1 MELIKIDMS
10 MSLVEYR
17 RLALM
22 SLWTGLIVTVGI
34 VCSFI
39 PNLELVILSA
49 FLGGVALGPKRG
61 FIVAVIGEA
70 VFSTLNPIG
79 SGLGYPILLLFQVVG
94 IGIGGG
100 LGGLLAPAIRS
111 LQHPIAK
118 AVALG
123 VTGFVITLIY
133 DVLTAL
139 SFPLSSGMVEG
150 TLWGTIVTGLVFFI
164 MHITSNTILFALFA
178 PILVRLVDQ
187 QLLMH
192 DLRKD

>member
-1 MELIKIDMS
+1 MS
-10 MSLVEYR
+10 MSLKEYR
-17 RLALM
+17 LLALM

-39 PNLELVILSA
+39 PNLELVIFSA

-61 FIVAVIGEA
+61 LIVAVIGEA
-70 VFSTLNPIG
+70 IFSTLNPIG
-79 SGLGYPILLLFQVVG
+79 SGLGYPILLFFQVVS

-100 LGGLLAPAIRS
+100 IGGLLAPFIRS
-111 LQHPIAK
+111 IRQPIAQ
-118 AVALG
+118 AFVLG
-123 VTGFVITLIY
+123 VIGFTITLLY
-133 DVLTAL
+133 DALTAL

-164 MHITSNTILFALFA
+164 MHMPSNTILFALFG
-178 PILVRLVDQ
+178 PIMIRLVDQ